1 MSNYQEARLWAA
13 VIKGMEAEG
22 IRPCKVSTIYSV
34 VSDCYLVRIDHV
46 PTGSVVSHYVE
57 ERDMELPLDKMRT
70 KVVDP
75 LVMKM
80 LEVLT

>member
-13 VIKGMEAEG
+13 IIKGMEAEG
-22 IRPCKVSTIYSV
+22 IRPCRVQTMYSLMQC
-34 VSDCYLVRIDHV
+34 CYLVRIEHV
-46 PTGSVVSHYVE
+46 PTGSVVSHYVNE
-57 ERDMELPLDKMRT
+57 LDMELPLDKMRT